1 MNFADSEEQALLR
14 DSVRRFAATAHPF
27 RGEHVK
33 GALAARSQWPT
44 VTGNG
49 WPAIALSEDAGGLGV
64 SLVDICILFEEFG
77 RGLVVEPYASCLLL
91 AAGLIDRLGSPAQK
105 ALLPRVLEGETL
117 LALAHEEDA
126 TRGDVANVAL
136 RARRD
141 GDVWRLDGRKLCA
154 VAAAQAQTLVVSAR
168 TSSDVPSRN
177 GVCLFLAGI
186 DAPGVSLSPYA
197 TVDNYPAA
205 DVVFENTTAELLGS
219 EGGAADAIDEAIAHA
234 TVAACAELV
243 GSMERVL
250 HLTRDYATTR
260 RQFGTPISAQQAVQ
274 HKLADM
280 FVEAEMSRS
289 ALYAALAAATN
300 GQSVVT
306 AASGAKAFIAKAA
319 RFVCETGIQLH
330 GGMGMADASEVGHHY
345 RRALALDALHGNADF
360 HLGRYAALAKA
371 ATQPENLKR

>member
-1 MNFADSEEQALLR
+1 MNFADSEEQVLLR
-14 DSVRRFAATAHPF
+14 DSVRRFAATVHPF
-27 RGEHVK
+27 RGEHGR

-44 VTGNG
+44 VAANG
-49 WPAIALSEDAGGLGV
+49 WPAIALSEDAGGLGL
-64 SLVDICILFEEFG
+64 SLVDICILYEEFG

-91 AAGLIDRLGSPAQK
+91 GAGLVDRLGSPAQK

-117 LALAHEEDA
+117 LALAHEEDT
-126 TRGDVANVAL
+126 TRGDIANVAL

-154 VAAAQAQTLVVSAR
+154 VGAAQAQTLVVSAR
-168 TSSDVPSRN
+168 TSGDAPTRA
-177 GVCLFLAGI
+177 GVSLFLVTA
-186 DAPGVSLSPYA
+186 DAPGLSLTPYP

-205 DVVFENTTAELLGS
+205 DILFGNVTAELLGPES
-219 EGGAADAIDEAIAHA
+219 GAADALDEAIAHA
-234 TVAACAELV
+234 TLAACAELV

-260 RQFGTPISAQQAVQ
+260 RQFGTPISAQQVVQ

-300 GQSVVT
+300 RESAVT
-306 AASGAKAFIAKAA
+306 AASGAKAFIANAA

-330 GGMGMADASEVGHHY
+330 GGMGIADASEVGHHY

-360 HLGRYAALAKA
+360 HLGRYAAFAKA
-371 ATQPENLKR
+371 ATQPGNLKG